1 MSHSIEIRIVN
12 VSILGFYSLD
22 LERGGGLF
30 RVSTDW
36 VSSKLWCM
44 HLLFD
49 SMLSLT
55 DLQKQRVVVV
65 AERGGVPAVR
75 GGVLSTH
82 W

>member
-22 LERGGGLF
+22 LERGGLF
-30 RVSTDW
+30 RVTTDW

-49 SMLSLT
+49 SISSKLYIFNMIACL
-55 DLQKQRVVVV
+55 
-65 AERGGVPAVR
+65 
-75 GGVLSTH
+75 
-82 W
+82 

>member
-22 LERGGGLF
+22 LERGGWGLF
-30 RVSTDW
+30 RVTTDW

-49 SMLSLT
+49 SISSKLYIFNMIACL
-55 DLQKQRVVVV
+55 
-65 AERGGVPAVR
+65 
-75 GGVLSTH
+75 
-82 W
+82 

>member
-22 LERGGGLF
+22 LERGGGGLF
-30 RVSTDW
+30 RVATDW

-49 SMLSLT
+49 SISSKLDIFNMIACL
-55 DLQKQRVVVV
+55 
-65 AERGGVPAVR
+65 
-75 GGVLSTH
+75 
-82 W
+82 